1 MRAANLIIFFKNL
14 YFTAIFLVI
23 RKNIR
28 YLEIIIIFAFLKYM
42 TMKDTKETKI
52 TRDEFKNT
60 ILTDYR
66 LIREV
71 RDSSALGRRD
81 VLSGKGSFGI
91 FGDGKELAQ
100 IALAKTFKD
109 GDFRAGYYRDQTFM
123 TAIGQYS
130 PKHMFSALYGD
141 PELEREPSSG
151 SRQMMNHFGTHFLNE
166 DGSWKNLMKQKNST
180 SDMACLA
187 SQFPRLVGL
196 AQASQVYRNNKELA
210 KQKSNFTNNGSEIVF
225 ATIGNSS
232 CAEGHFWEAVNA
244 IGVLQVPAIISIW
257 DDGYGISVSNEIQM
271 TKSDVSEVLA
281 GFQRGK
287 NNAGFEIIKVKGWDY
302 PALIEAYEKAEKL
315 ARKDHIPS
323 IIHVVEMTQPTGHST
338 SGSHERYKS
347 KDRLKWEEEYDCIK
361 KFKEWILDNNIAT
374 SQEIELIDKE
384 SLDSVKQQRKEA
396 WQEYQSPIK
405 SELKELINIF
415 NSVYSKLSISEIPD
429 WIKDLNQSSMYG
441 LFRRDYLSKARNL
454 LAMLTKYDLPEKE
467 DLKRFINRVNQ
478 ENHQRYNTKLYNTS
492 INSARN
498 VVEVKPEYDANAQEV
513 DGRIIL
519 RDNFHHMFENIP
531 EAMIFGE
538 DVGKIG
544 GVNQGCEGLQE
555 KFGEERVADTGIRE
569 ATIIGQGIGLSL
581 RGLKPIAE
589 MQYLDYVIYGFQPMV
604 DDISSLHYRTHG
616 GQISPLIIR
625 TRGHRLEGIWH
636 SGSPIGMILH
646 GTRGINLCVPRDMTR
661 AAGFYNTLMQAD
673 EPAMVIECLNGYRVK
688 EKLPNNIG
696 EFRVPLGKIEKT
708 LSGSDITLVTYGST
722 WRIVMEAAE
731 LLSESGI
738 SCDVIDVQTLIPFDI
753 GHDIVESVKKTNRLL
768 VIDEDVPG
776 GASSFILQ
784 QVIEDQEGY
793 KYLDSKPSTLTA
805 KEHRPPYGKD
815 GDYFTK
821 PSKEDVFEK
830 VYEMMNEV
838 DPVKYPAIY

>member
-1 MRAANLIIFFKNL
+1 MTDMAN
-14 YFTAIFLVI
+14 A
-23 RKNIR
+23 
-28 YLEIIIIFAFLKYM
+28 
-42 TMKDTKETKI
+42 KI

-60 ILTDYR
+60 ILSDYR
-66 LIREV
+66 IICEV
-71 RDSSALGRRD
+71 RHSGSLGRRD

-100 IALAKTFKD
+100 IALAKTFRD

-151 SRQMMNHFGTHFLNE
+151 SRQMMNHFGSRFLNN
-166 DGSWKNLMKQKNST
+166 DGSWKNLMSQKNST

-196 AQASQVYRNNKELA
+196 AQASQIYRNNKDLA
-210 KQKSNFTNNGSEIVF
+210 DKNPNFTNNGSEIAF

-257 DDGYGISVSNEIQM
+257 DDGYGISVSNEVQM
-271 TKSDVSEVLA
+271 TKSDVSEVLS
-281 GFQRGK
+281 GFQRDK
-287 NNAGFEIIKVKGWDY
+287 KSDGFEIIKVKGWDY
-302 PALIEAYEKAEKL
+302 PGLIEAYEKAEKL
-315 ARKDHIPS
+315 ARDKHIPS
-323 IIHVVEMTQPTGHST
+323 IIHVIEMTQPTGHST

-347 KDRLKWEEEYDCIK
+347 KERLKWENDFDCIK
-361 KFKEWILDNNIAT
+361 KFKEWIIENNIAT
-374 SQEIELIDKE
+374 SEEIEIIDKE

-396 WQEYQSPIK
+396 WNEYQRPIK
-405 SELKELINIF
+405 EELKELVGIF
-415 NSVYSKLSISEIPD
+415 DSISSKLGISEVD
-429 WIKDLNQSSMYG
+429 NWIKDLNQSALYG

-454 LAMLTKYDLPEKE
+454 LSMIVKHDLPEK
-467 DLKRFINRVNQ
+467 DMLVSFINRINN
-478 ENHQRYNTKLYNTS
+478 ENHQRYNTKLYNNS
-492 INSARN
+492 DKSARK
-498 VVEVKPEYDANAQEV
+498 VLEVKPTYDTNAEEV

-519 RDNFHHMFENIP
+519 RDNFHHMFEAIP

-581 RGLKPIAE
+581 RGLRPIAE

-636 SGSPIGMILH
+636 SGSPIGMIIH

-661 AAGFYNTLMQAD
+661 AAGFYNTLMQAE

-688 EKLPNNIG
+688 EKMPNNIG
-696 EFRVPLGKIEKT
+696 DFRTPLGVVEKT
-708 LSGSDITLVTYGST
+708 NTGKDITLVTYGST
-722 WRIVMEAAE
+722 WRIVMESVV
-731 LLSESGI
+731 LLEKVGI
-738 SCDVIDVQTLIPFDI
+738 YCDVIDVQTLIPFDI
-753 GHDIVESVKKTNRLL
+753 NHDIVNSVKNTNRLL

-776 GASSFILQ
+776 GASSYILQ
-784 QVIEDQEGY
+784 NIIEEQGGY
-793 KYLDSKPSTLTA
+793 EYLDSKPSTLTA

-821 PSKEDVFEK
+821 PSKEDIFEK
-830 VYEMMNEV
+830 VYSMMNEV
-838 DPVKYPAIY
+838 DPNKYPDLY